1 MGDEPK
7 IVRRDTE
14 GRHPQAAGF
23 DQREPTEAAALLA
36 DAQREA
42 SAVVSASA
50 AELAQASRLMADAL
64 TTGGRLVYAGAG
76 SSGLLAMADAL
87 ELPGTFGI
95 PREQVAIVLAG
106 GAHSLSDLAGGFED
120 DHGAARR
127 DIDRLDLSAADC
139 VLVVSASGSTPYAL
153 QVAESAVAR
162 HAPVIALANN
172 TDAPLFDHAKVAI
185 LLDTPP
191 EMVAG
196 STRMGAGTAQKIA
209 LNVLSTLTA
218 TRLGCVHDGYMVNL
232 RADNAKL
239 HGRATRIV
247 AAITDMQ
254 ADEAGKW
261 LDKAGGSVKP
271 AVLMAMGVPD
281 RADADQ
287 LLARHGHNLRSALQQ
302 LRVSEG
308 QSNRPKGR

>member
-7 IVRRDTE
+7 IAGRDTE
-14 GRHPQAAGF
+14 GRHGKAAGF
-23 DQREPTEAAALLA
+23 DQRDPTEAAALLA
-36 DAQREA
+36 DAQSEAAAVVRA
-42 SAVVSASA
+42 SAG
-50 AELAQASRLMADAL
+50 ELAQASRLMADAL
-64 TTGGRLVYAGAG
+64 RTGGRLVYAGAG
-76 SSGLLAMADAL
+76 SSGLLAMTDAL

-95 PREQVAIVLAG
+95 AKEQVAIVLAG

-120 DHGAARR
+120 DREAARR
-127 DIDRLDLSAADC
+127 DIDGLALTAADC
-139 VLVVSASGSTPYAL
+139 VLVVSASGSTLYAL
-153 QVAESAVAR
+153 QVAESAAAR

-172 TDAPLFDHAKVAI
+172 PDAPLFAQAEVAI
-185 LLDTPP
+185 LLETPP

-239 HGRATRIV
+239 RDRAARIV
-247 AAITDMQ
+247 AAIAGMR

-271 AVLMAMGVPD
+271 AILMAMGVPD
-281 RADADQ
+281 QANADQ
-287 LLARHGHNLRSALQQ
+287 LLARHGHNLRSALHQ
-302 LRVSEG
+302 LRVNE
-308 QSNRPKGR
+308 